1 MINYYYP
8 VAVVLYLISAI
19 WQGNLGHW

>member
-1 MINYYYP
+1 MINLYYLLT
-8 VAVVLYLISAI
+8 VALYIISAI